1 MRNIVGIVLCRN
13 ALNDNLP
20 ATVDHNNTKV
30 ALRYPERLA
39 VLRRGGFG
47 AEGFQPPN
55 SQGAHGGIGGGTRR
69 LSENST
75 LSDLHP

>member
-1 MRNIVGIVLCRN
+1 MRNIVGIVLYRN

-20 ATVDHNNTKV
+20 AILDHNNTRV

-55 SQGAHGGIGGGTRR
+55 SPGAHGGRRGGG
-69 LSENST
+69 LESPPS
-75 LSDLHP
+75 